1 MITGSFFDLPH
12 VFIVFHPGSG
22 GNFVSGIFDKIIHND
37 SSSLPISYNGSS
49 HTVSTPYMSFGL
61 TPDEQVLFDNRESR
75 EQYYLKQIKREYK
88 DTNSTLVVWSHDFS
102 NIEFYKKYFK
112 NCKIVCITATSKEEM
127 ISSVFMNINKMMLAD
142 PSEWPV
148 HPEIKKF
155 RSNRLE
161 KWTKFTL
168 SKMIKSEYTDS
179 IDMMYAIRNNSQY
192 NAVVKLATMH
202 LLLTQLGL
210 IHHIRPNQ
218 EIGHE
223 MFNHVFYPNTNPSLN
238 TQYIIGPHV
247 NNYIS
252 LADVSL
258 PYNYLATHNVDLL
271 VSTVSTV
278 LEREL
283 SQNDMEFIHS
293 SFAKY
298 ISSQNSLVLSDPIQY
313 YNTVKEECSNFIIS
327 N

>member
-1 MITGSFFDLPH
+1 MINGSFFDLPH

-22 GNFVSGIFDKIIHND
+22 GNFVSGIFDKIINNN
-37 SSSLPISYNGSS
+37 STSLPINSDGSS
-49 HTVSTPYMSFGL
+49 HTVTTPYLSFGV
-61 TPDEQVLFDNRESR
+61 TPDEQILFDNSESR
-75 EQYYLKQIKREYK
+75 EQYYLEQIKKEYK
-88 DTNSTLVVWSHDFS
+88 DVNRTLVTWTHDFS
-102 NIEFYKKYFK
+102 NIEFYRKYFK
-112 NCKIVCITATSKEEM
+112 NGKIVCITATSKEEM
-127 ISSVFMNINKMMLAD
+127 LSSVFMNINKMMLSD
-142 PSEWPV
+142 PSLWPV

-161 KWTKFTL
+161 KWTKITL
-168 SKMIKSEYTDS
+168 SKMLKSEFLS
-179 IDMMYAIRNNSQY
+179 LIDMMYATRNDSQY
-192 NAVVKLATMH
+192 NVVVKLATMN

-210 IHHIRPNQ
+210 IHHINPDQ
-218 EIGHE
+218 VIGYE

-258 PYNYLATHNVDLL
+258 PYNYLATHDADLL
-271 VSTVSTV
+271 VSTVSTI

-283 SQNDMEFIHS
+283 SQNEIEFIHS

-298 ISSQNSLVLSDPIQY
+298 IASQNSLVLTDPIQY
-313 YNTVKEECSNFIIS
+313 YNNIKEECSNLIIS